1 MRRYMIG
8 LGVVVLVAGAWAVH
22 RPPAR
27 WGRPDYSRPVE
38 CTLWD
43 HKSSE
48 PNVPKKLPLGAR
60 RMLDRNGFVVMGD
73 VEAGNITHGYF
84 SVHGTNFISADAVLY
99 VFHCLFRGGLTTYE
113 KQKLLPQVQ
122 RLATDGLVAARAQR
136 KLFHVDPILDGP
148 TRRNVI
154 FFAVAKA
161 LLDGQPPTDEPDE
174 VGKIVAKTTAASEAG
189 FYPAED
195 YTTYKPRGAYADDP
209 DLARYFRAM
218 TWFGRVILPI
228 IPGAKDAEPEA
239 SEKLRQAFLLAE
251 LLHQGELRKTWQT
264 VYDEISFLIA
274 KPDSFTPLQS
284 LDALANIPG
293 PPDDRWVAAVRAEF
307 SQPQYPESK
316 IIPVLQGSP
325 GDAPTKYVQFM
336 GARYIPDGQIHQEVT
351 YPYVGRT
358 LPKGLDIGYA
368 LFDSDRAR
376 VHLADEFTKH
386 AGLDTALDRLHGL
399 FSQYGAE
406 TEPQS
411 VYGGW
416 VGALREVLKPPASPN
431 VPACFATEA
440 WRDKSLNTALASWAE
455 MRHDFV
461 LYTKAPNAPKSGGRG
476 TLVEPVPGA
485 YERLATLAQQLSG
498 RGFAGM
504 GDFAKLCRVLKLV
517 SGCELAGVDWLSTP
531 EFEQAHADLP
541 HEWESWDFYLGSF
554 AQWLMRYFTSQ
565 CPAERTCIAVDVA
578 SDSNPPQRVL
588 HEATGPLNLIVIKGG
603 LMGEY
608 QGWALSYY
616 EFTEDHSRRLTDAEW
631 GGMVNGNQHRV
642 SRPEWTKSYLYGH

>member
-1 MRRYMIG
+1 M
-8 LGVVVLVAGAWAVH
+8 L

-27 WGRPDYSRPVE
+27 WNRPDYSQPIECNLWGDKRVE
-38 CTLWD
+38 P
-43 HKSSE
+43 H
-48 PNVPKKLPLGAR
+48 VPQKLPLGAR
-60 RMLDRNGFVVMGD
+60 RMLDQNGFVVMGD
-73 VEAGNITHGYF
+73 VEAGNLTHGYF
-84 SVHGTNFISADAVLY
+84 SVDGTNFISADAVLY
-99 VFHCLFRGGLTTYE
+99 VFHCLFRSGLTAYE
-113 KQKLLPQVQ
+113 KQKLFPQAQ
-122 RLATDGLVAARAQR
+122 RLATDGLAAARAQR
-136 KLFHVDPILDGP
+136 KLLRVDPLLDGP

-154 FFAVAKA
+154 FFAVAKT

-174 VGKIVAKTTAASEAG
+174 VGKIVAKITAASEAG
-189 FYPAED
+189 FYPNED

-218 TWFGRVILPI
+218 TWFSRVILPI

-251 LLHQGELRKTWQT
+251 LVHQGELRKNWQS
-264 VYDEISFLIA
+264 VYDEISFLMA
-274 KPDSFTPLQS
+274 KPDSFTPLQL

-307 SQPQYPESK
+307 AKAQYPESK
-316 IIPVLQGSP
+316 ITAVLQGSP

-336 GARYIPDGQIHQEVT
+336 GARYIPDGQIHQEVM
-351 YPYVGRT
+351 YPYVAPRI
-358 LPKGLDIGYA
+358 PKGLDIGYA

-376 VHLADEFTKH
+376 AHLADEFTKY

-399 FSQYGAE
+399 FGRYGAE
-406 TEPQS
+406 AEPQS

-416 VGALREVLKPPASPN
+416 VGALREVLKPPTSPN

-440 WRDKSLNTALASWAE
+440 WRDKSLNTALASWTE

-461 LYTKAPNAPKSGGRG
+461 LYGKAPGEPACGGRG
-476 TLVEPVPGA
+476 TLVEPVPAA
-485 YERLATLAQQLSG
+485 YERLAKLAQGLHQ

-504 GDFAKLCRVLKLV
+504 GDFAKLCRVLKMV
-517 SGCELAGVDWLSTP
+517 SECELAGLDYMATLKRV
-531 EFEQAHADLP
+531 FEQYGGGP
-541 HEWESWDFYLGSF
+541 GEGWDFYLTSF
-554 AQWLMRYFTSQ
+554 AQWLLKYFSAV

-588 HEATGPLNLIVIKGG
+588 HEATGPLNLIVVKGG

-608 QGWALSYY
+608 RGWALSYY

-631 GGMVNGNQHRV
+631 GSRVNRNQHRV
-642 SRPEWTKSYLYGH
+642 SRPEWTKSYVYGH